1 MNANLNFICVY
12 ILSNHESVVQY
23 REKYGITESYDG
35 ELLRLVSVQFPDEIE
50 EEEVAQV
57 VPPLFEV
64 DDFIENE
71 FEEEA
76 VPDDYVMREDTDS
89 EGDDYNE
96 EEEDD

>member
-1 MNANLNFICVY
+1 MMINLN
-12 ILSNHESVVQY
+12 HELVEQY
-23 REKYGITESYDG
+23 REKYGITEKYDG

-64 DDFIENE
+64 DDFIEDE

-76 VPDDYVMREDTDS
+76 VPDDYVMRGDTDS
-89 EGDDYNE
+89 EGDDYD
-96 EEEDD
+96 EEDDDD

>member
-1 MNANLNFICVY
+1 MMINLN
-12 ILSNHESVVQY
+12 HELVEQY
-23 REKYGITESYDG
+23 REKYGITEKYDG

-64 DDFIENE
+64 DDFIEDE

-76 VPDDYVMREDTDS
+76 AGPGGDAFPRWLLGEDIIS
-89 EGDDYNE
+89 
-96 EEEDD
+96 